1 MPSIKII
8 KKEDGY
14 AYKYDII
21 KDNKRLY
28 VTKSGFE
35 TLEEALEAAKKSYN
49 HRINNIH
56 PTHLNRIKHDKIA
69 IIDKEKLKE
78 IAITKIK
85 NIDITE
91 AGYKLLNV
99 AIVGAIGI
107 TLVAGGTKLIQ
118 EVKEM
123 FPPMPERNLTDIV
136 PIRRS
141 VIAPSDC
148 DFSNLYIILRTG
160 SYETTGVGAVT
171 SDMLTRLGIPNE
183 IISGDSNL
191 TTKVSNALSNNP
203 NSNIVLINLESGLE
217 NSSSNQTIIMG
228 DCSNTREYPSDV
240 LSMCIRQSLLEYDL
254 DPTIKCGYLAE
265 GTWRLPSTI
274 ESELA
279 SAALVNK
286 VCQLTI
292 DIPTT
297 AIDDEL
303 TRNDAAASI
312 IEGIMR
318 WASLDVTERYRDIYY
333 TAAYGDTEIGIA
345 TQYGVSCDYIE
356 EYSDFNIY
364 KGVTV
369 GDAILV
375 GTLPSVVSPNVTV
388 ANPYTTSDAS
398 SIEQIVNTYVVQSGD
413 TLTGIAN
420 MYGVKPEDIIPS
432 SGDPNNIQIGETL
445 YITTYSLYETHERL
459 NLTENNTQNHI

>member
-21 KDNKRLY
+21 KDNKRFY
-28 VTKSGFE
+28 ITKSGFE
-35 TLEEALEAAKKSYN
+35 TLEEALETAKKSYN
-49 HRINNIH
+49 KRVGNIH
-56 PTHLNRIKHDKIA
+56 PDHLKVHKHEKKS

-78 IAITKIK
+78 EAIARIK

-99 AIVGAIGI
+99 AIIGTIGI
-107 TLVAGGTKLIQ
+107 TLVAGGIKIAQ

-123 FPPMPERNLTDIV
+123 FPPMPERNLSDII
-136 PIRRS
+136 PISRD
-141 VIAPSDC
+141 IITPSNC

-160 SYETTGVGAVT
+160 SSETIGVGAVT
-171 SDMLTRLGIPNE
+171 ADMLTRLGIPNE

-191 TTKVSNALSNNP
+191 SSKVSNALSNNP

-228 DCSNTREYPSDV
+228 DCSNSREYPSDV
-240 LSMCIRQSLLEYDL
+240 LGMCIRQSLLEYNL
-254 DPTIKCGYLAE
+254 DPTIKCGYISE

-274 ESELA
+274 ESELS
-279 SAALVNK
+279 SAALINEVS
-286 VCQLTI
+286 QLTI
-292 DIPTT
+292 DIPLTVM
-297 AIDDEL
+297 DDEII
-303 TRNDAAASI
+303 RNDAAASI
-312 IEGIMR
+312 VEGILR
-318 WASLDVTERYRDIYY
+318 WTSLDVTERYRDIYY
-333 TAAYGDTEIGIA
+333 TAVYGDTEISIA
-345 TQYGVSCDYIE
+345 TEYGVSCDYME

-369 GDAILV
+369 GDALLV

-388 ANPYTTSDAS
+388 SNPYTTSDVS
-398 SIEQIVNTYVVQSGD
+398 NIESVVNTYVVQSGD
-413 TLTGIAN
+413 TLTRIAN
-420 MYGVKPEDIIPS
+420 MYGVKPEDIITS

-445 YITTYSLYETHERL
+445 YITTYNLYETHERL
-459 NLTENNTQNHI
+459 NLTENNTENHI